1 MMRDDIQIGI
11 IGGGAMSEA
20 LIAGLTTRGSVPA
33 SHISVSEHKAVR
45 CDALTQRYGIHAQV
59 GAESFLPRIDVFILA
74 VKPAA
79 AAAAMQETAHLLKE
93 GALVLSIVAGLT
105 IAEIEAAYPAHPVV
119 RAMPNT
125 PLAVGAGM
133 SAYACGT
140 HAGAAELAAA
150 EMILGAAGRT
160 VAVHEGDLDAV
171 TGLSGSG
178 PAYAFL
184 MMEALIEGGVAAGLK
199 RETAALLA
207 AQTLMGAAQ
216 MALASAHSPADLRAA
231 VTSPAGTTAAGLRVM
246 ERAGVRSA
254 LIEAVLAAAERSK
267 ELGRK

>member
-1 MMRDDIQIGI
+1 MMRGEIQIGI
-11 IGGGAMSEA
+11 IGGGAMAEA
-20 LIAGLTTRGSVPA
+20 LIAGLVHSEVVPPT
-33 SHISVSEHKAVR
+33 HISVSEHKAMR
-45 CDALTQRYGIHAQV
+45 CDALAHRYGVQAQV
-59 GAESFLPRIDVFILA
+59 GAESFLPRIDVLVLA

-79 AAAAMQETAHLLKE
+79 VAAAMQETAQLLKE

-105 IAEIEAAYPAHPVV
+105 IAEMEAAYPSHPVV

-140 HAGAAELAAA
+140 HANTAAA
-150 EMILGAAGRT
+150 STAERILGAAGRT
-160 VAVHEGDLDAV
+160 IAVHENDLDAV

-184 MMEALIEGGVAAGLK
+184 MMEALIEGGVAAGLR

-207 AQTLMGAAQ
+207 EQTLLGAAQ
-216 MALASAHSPADLRAA
+216 MALTAKSSPADLRAA
-231 VTSPAGTTAAGLRVM
+231 VTSPAGTTAAGLRVL

-254 LIEAVLAAAERSK
+254 LIESVLAATDRSR
-267 ELGRK
+267 ELGRR